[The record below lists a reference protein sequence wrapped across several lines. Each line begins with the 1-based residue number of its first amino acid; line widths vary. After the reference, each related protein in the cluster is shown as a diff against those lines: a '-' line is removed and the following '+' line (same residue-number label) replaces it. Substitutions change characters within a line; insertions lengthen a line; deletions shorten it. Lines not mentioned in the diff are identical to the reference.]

1 MKTMNINK
9 ILISKFSVFLLL
21 FSVYVKT
28 TQANDNVVHDKKSI
42 TEIAKV
48 YHASM
53 VYIFNIQSLINNKSI
68 NKEGLFGQ
76 SFIGNIQS
84 TYKEMFNQP
93 FPKKTDKH
101 ISNLLTLMMLVME
114 DNRTLLLDSYIE
126 FKGFIPAIFA
136 FQLSQKFKERGFG
149 LNIKFTNFEDRV
161 RNKLNSPDYWEQSAL
176 AMLKEENI
184 EDVYDK
190 ETYFEGKAAL
200 RYMRAV
206 EITPMCLNCHGVPQ
220 DNPANADRDKKQWHH
235 KDKTGF
241 LMEGWKLGELGGG
254 ISVVLY
260 QRKHNVYENK

>member
-1 MKTMNINK
+1 
-9 ILISKFSVFLLL
+9 VC
-21 FSVYVKT
+21 VKAP
-28 TQANDNVVHDKKSI
+28 QANDTVIHDKKSI

-53 VYIFNIQSLINNKSI
+53 VYIFNIQSLINSKTLD
-68 NKEGLFGQ
+68 KDGLFGK
-76 SFIGNIQS
+76 SFIEEIQN
-84 TYKEMFNQP
+84 TYKEMFNQS
-93 FPKKTDKH
+93 FPNRTDKH

-114 DNRTLLLDSYIE
+114 DNRTLLLDNHIG

-149 LNIKFTNFEDRV
+149 LNIKFTNFEGRV
-161 RNKLNSPDYWEQSAL
+161 RNKLNSPDYWEQNAL
-176 AMLKEENI
+176 AILKEKNI
-184 EDVYDK
+184 EEVYDK
-190 ETYFEGKAAL
+190 ETSFEGKAAL

-220 DNPANADRDKKQWHH
+220 DNPANIGRDEKQWHH

>member
-1 MKTMNINK
+1 MNKSKTS
-9 ILISKFSVFLLL
+9 ISKLCVFLLFIAL
-21 FSVYVKT
+21 FLKA
-28 TQANDNVVHDKKSI
+28 TQANELVVNDKKSI

-53 VYIFNIQSLINNKSI
+53 AYIFNEQSLINSNTQNKD
-68 NKEGLFGQ
+68 ELFGQ
-76 SFIGNIQS
+76 SFIGKIQS

-93 FPKKTDKH
+93 FPEKSDKQ

-114 DNRTLLLDSYIE
+114 DNRTLLLDNDIG

-161 RNKLNSPDYWEQSAL
+161 RNKLNSPDYWEESAL
-176 AMLKEENI
+176 SVLKERNI
-184 EDVYDK
+184 EEVFDND
-190 ETYFEGKAAL
+190 TSFEGRDAI

-206 EITPMCLNCHGVPQ
+206 KMTPMCLNCHGVPQ
-220 DNPANADRDKKQWHH
+220 DNPVNSEHDKKTWHH

-260 QRKHNVYENK
+260 QRNHDVYEN